1 MDFIS
6 PPKAEAQSFTLQG
19 KGHRNKCNTRVTV
32 NTHAHTGL
40 WRNELGDITWGG
52 VEKAPG

>member
-52 VEKAPG
+52 